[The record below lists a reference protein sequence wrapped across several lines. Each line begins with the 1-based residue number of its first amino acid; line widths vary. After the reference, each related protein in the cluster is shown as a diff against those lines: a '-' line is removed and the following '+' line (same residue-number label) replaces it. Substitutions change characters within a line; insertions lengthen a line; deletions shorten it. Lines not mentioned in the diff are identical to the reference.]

1 MPSESE
7 YVTCRTNPI
16 RSARR
21 HKELNVVQHTPVPV
35 LREVRGLAP
44 AHRGSPDIRY
54 SDPGWVSLG
63 VNTQVAGISL
73 RETYQ

>member
-7 YVTCRTNPI
+7 FVTCRTNPI

-21 HKELNVVQHTPVPV
+21 HTKLYVVITPVSV

-44 AHRGSPDIRY
+44 AQRGSPSIRY

-63 VNTQVAGISL
+63 MNTQVAGISL
-73 RETYQ
+73 QETYQ